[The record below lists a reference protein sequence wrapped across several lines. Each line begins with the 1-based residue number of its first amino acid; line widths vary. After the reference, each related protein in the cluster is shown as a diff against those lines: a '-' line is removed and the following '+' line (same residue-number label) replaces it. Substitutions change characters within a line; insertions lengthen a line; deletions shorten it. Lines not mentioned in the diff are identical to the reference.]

1 MNDALTCLYY
11 ILDKFLSW
19 IFGSYFFSGVSI
31 GMIFVGAFVFSVLL
45 KFVIAIPK
53 VNVGGRPRHEDDE

>member
-1 MNDALTCLYY
+1 MNDSLTCLYY

-53 VNVGGRPRHEDDE
+53 VHVGGSPRREEEE